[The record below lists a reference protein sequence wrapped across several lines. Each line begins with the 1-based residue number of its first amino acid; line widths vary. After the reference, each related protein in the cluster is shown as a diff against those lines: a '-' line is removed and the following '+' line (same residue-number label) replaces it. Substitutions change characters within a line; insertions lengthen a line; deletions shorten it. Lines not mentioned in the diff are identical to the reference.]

1 MSALPFVLRHP
12 VAVIPSDKA
21 AEQLAR
27 AGIYDPAVLVD
38 QLGRLATAGAL
49 PARMEV
55 ERDRLVVYS
64 QRWKVGFYLSGR
76 ERAALKLA
84 DVSPLSFKDQE
95 QLLKG
100 ALLLRCAPG
109 WHTFPHVR
117 DVGSP
122 YRVPWAELCHTWE
135 RLGVTGSAV
144 PALPAHHGGF
154 LDLLTEVIEAV
165 RDIEIAKQQED
176 LALPYRRVDSA
187 REERRSARGVYV
199 FHLLRPCAL
208 AQGALVYVTDQPDLR
223 GRVLRVRDRDRE
235 VTVRFDGVVDFAR
248 LPQQGA
254 LGVLPGDR
262 VHRARLAA
270 VQTLRDREATNP
282 HLLTH
287 LVDRQL
293 APYRPDVT
301 AQPRAT
307 LDGDQL
313 RAFQSALTVPDLL
326 LVLGP
331 PGTGKTTTITEMV
344 AVSAARHQR
353 VLVTS
358 HTNRAV
364 DNVLERLPAYVR
376 AVRVGNE
383 DAMTAHAR
391 GLMVEVQVETLRR
404 EILATT
410 EGSMSRLTPFTAAD
424 DAAGRWMSFLTTQLG
439 EAQLADTEVQ
449 ALSAELTAA
458 MDRAV
463 RPLATQLATAEQEH
477 RTTRAELEQLGERE
491 HGARQRLAEVRRRAA
506 GGPLAF
512 LFRWQQGWRERR
524 LSTVREQL
532 AVAVREAGR
541 AEQAYAEIRAQADA
555 IAAADPEVGSRAA
568 ARDAAAEARDK
579 FLTEVTRAAEMVR
592 ATLRPVVPVSTGTPV
607 DLPGWMALHQKLTA
621 ALALAR
627 SRARLLDQWR
637 AEVTEAEQDLHRELL
652 RYADVVA
659 ATCIGTATTALLAGL
674 DFDLAIVDEAGQIS
688 TPDLLVPLVRARRAV
703 LVGDH
708 HQLPPFLDHEVASW
722 ADSLP
727 SGTAPSNAGQIR
739 DLLRRSAF
747 ERLYQGV
754 GDANRVMLTVQRRMP
769 EVLARF
775 VSTSFYGGVLR
786 TEHRAGRR
794 DPLFHSPMAMIDTSD
809 RPARERAERTPPAVD
824 AFEQGGYLNE
834 LEARLIV
841 RLLTR
846 HADHYGSWAVIVP
859 FRAQVKLLAELL
871 TKELGANAV
880 AENVGTVDSFQ
891 GGERDLIVYGFT
903 RSNQHGNIGF
913 LKELRRLNVA
923 ITRARRQIVLVG
935 DTTTLTNARDPG
947 FAALANSLV
956 VHLGAFGER
965 RPSREIEEKLNG

>member
-12 VAVIPSDKA
+12 VAVIPSDRA

-27 AGIYDPAVLVD
+27 AGVYDPAVLVD
-38 QLGRLATAGAL
+38 QLGRLAMAGAL

-55 ERDRLVVYS
+55 ERDRLVVYT

-100 ALLLRCAPG
+100 ALLLGCRPG
-109 WHTFPHVR
+109 WFAFPHVR
-117 DVGSP
+117 DVSSQ
-122 YRVPWAELCHTWE
+122 YRMPWAELCHAWE
-135 RLGVTGSAV
+135 RLGFTGPTV
-144 PALPAHHGGF
+144 PALPAHHSGF
-154 LDLLTEVIEAV
+154 LDLLTEVIGAV
-165 RDIEIAKQQED
+165 RDIEIAKQREGP
-176 LALPYRRVDSA
+176 ALPYRRVDSA

-199 FHLLRPCAL
+199 FQLLRPCAL

-223 GRVLRVRDRDRE
+223 GRVLRVRDRE

-248 LPQQGA
+248 LPRQGA
-254 LGVLPGDR
+254 LGALPSDR

-270 VQTLRDREATNP
+270 VQTLRDRESTNP

-287 LVDRQL
+287 LVDRRL
-293 APYRPDVT
+293 APYRPDAT
-301 AQPRAT
+301 AQPRAA

-313 RAFQSALTVPDLL
+313 RAFQSALAVPDLL

-364 DNVLERLPAYVR
+364 DNVLERLPAHVR

-404 EILATT
+404 EILAAT
-410 EGSMSRLTPFTAAD
+410 EGSTSRLTPFTAAD
-424 DAAGRWMSFLTTQLG
+424 DAAGRWMGFLTAQLG
-439 EAQLADTEVQ
+439 EAQVADTEVQ
-449 ALSAELTAA
+449 VRSAELAA
-458 MDRAV
+458 AVDRAV
-463 RPLATQLATAEQEH
+463 RPLAAQLATAEQEH
-477 RTTRAELEQLGERE
+477 RATRAELEQLGERE
-491 HGARQRLAEVRRRAA
+491 RGAQQRLAEIRRRAA

-512 LFRWQQGWRERR
+512 FFRWQRGWRERR
-524 LSTVREQL
+524 LSTLREQL
-532 AVAVREAGR
+532 AVAARDAGR
-541 AEQAYAEIRAQADA
+541 VEQAYAAIRARVDA
-555 IAAADPEVGSRAA
+555 LAAADPEVSSRAA

-579 FLTEVTRAAEMVR
+579 VLTEVARAAEMVR
-592 ATLRPVVPVSTGTPV
+592 ATLRPVVPVSAGTPV
-607 DLPGWMALHQKLTA
+607 DLPRWMALHQELTA
-621 ALALAR
+621 GLALAR
-627 SRARLLDQWR
+627 SRARLLAQWR
-637 AEVTEAEQDLHRELL
+637 AEVTEAEQDLHRELV

-739 DLLRRSAF
+739 DLLRRSEF

-786 TEHRAGRR
+786 TEHRGGVP
-794 DPLFHSPMAMIDTSD
+794 DPLFRSPMAMIDTSD
-809 RPARERAERTPPAVD
+809 RPARERAERTPPTVD

-841 RLLTR
+841 RLLAR
-846 HADHYGSWAVIVP
+846 YADHYGDWAVIVP
-859 FRAQVKLLAELL
+859 FRAQVKLITELL
-871 TKELGANAV
+871 TNELGANAV

-923 ITRARRQIVLVG
+923 ISRARRQIVLVG
-935 DTTTLTNARDPG
+935 DTTTLTDARDPG

-956 VHLGAFGER
+956 AHLGGFGDH